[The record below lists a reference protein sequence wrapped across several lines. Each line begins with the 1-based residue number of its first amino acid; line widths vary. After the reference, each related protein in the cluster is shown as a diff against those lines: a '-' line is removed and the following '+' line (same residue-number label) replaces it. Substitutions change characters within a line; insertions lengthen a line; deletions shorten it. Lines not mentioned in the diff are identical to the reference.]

1 VSPRLSVEPLTREA
15 FRPFGE
21 VIGTEGARHFPIND
35 GTAER
40 YHDLARLDL
49 TAEGGRPI
57 LSLFR
62 AQPRGLPMHVS
73 IIERHSLGSQA
84 FMPLSPRPY
93 LVVVAP
99 AGEAPSVKEL
109 RAFAATKGEGVNY
122 AAGVWHS
129 PLLALEA
136 ESDFLVVDRGG
147 PDDDCET
154 LTLDPAPLL
163 VWEGVGS

>member
-1 VSPRLSVEPLTREA
+1 
-15 FRPFGE
+15 
-21 VIGTEGARHFPIND
+21 
-35 GTAER
+35 
-40 YHDLARLDL
+40 
-49 TAEGGRPI
+49 
-57 LSLFR
+57 
-62 AQPRGLPMHVS
+62 
-73 IIERHSLGSQA
+73 
-84 FMPLSPRPY
+84 MPLSPRPY

-136 ESDFLVVDRGG
+136 ESDFLVVDRWG

>member
-1 VSPRLSVEPLTREA
+1 MSPRLSVEPLTREA

-62 AQPRGLPMHVS
+62 AQPRGLPMRVS

-99 AGEAPSVKEL
+99 PGNAPS
-109 RAFAATKGEGVNY
+109 AADLTSST
-122 AAGVWHS
+122 AT
-129 PLLALEA
+129 
-136 ESDFLVVDRGG
+136 
-147 PDDDCET
+147 T
-154 LTLDPAPLL
+154 L
-163 VWEGVGS
+163 